1 MDHIKRLK
9 MDKIVQA
16 VAGVHGLT
24 IDEMHGTKRDRHLV
38 DARRQA
44 AVIIKDLLGYAS
56 TYIGRYFNKNHATIL
71 HHLKANKQIIDYDYI
86 YRDKFILAK
95 NTALDFIDKEPIS
108 DEELISTL
116 TKEINKLKMQLKD
129 QQKFIDNIIT
139 KSNEY
144 KNSKAESTASD
155 QN

>member
-1 MDHIKRLK
+1 

-16 VAGVHGLT
+16 VAGVHGLS

-95 NTALDFIDKEPIS
+95 NTALDFTQSHLSLMNQPKTNPIIIPNVKN
-108 DEELISTL
+108 IS
-116 TKEINKLKMQLKD
+116 
-129 QQKFIDNIIT
+129 
-139 KSNEY
+139 
-144 KNSKAESTASD
+144 
-155 QN
+155 